1 MDDLLLLV
9 HRMPYP
15 PTKGDK
21 VRSYHLLKYLAMRHR
36 VHLATFIDDVDDVR
50 HIDVVRALCGE
61 TYFARL
67 RPLRARV
74 RSLGGLVRGDALAI
88 PYYRDGGM
96 LHWVHDLIARMSIRR
111 AVVFSS
117 PMAQYV
123 NDISTLERVIDFVDV
138 DSAKWTQ
145 YANRERAWYRAPMRA
160 IYRREGTKLLEFE
173 RRTARQSRA
182 SVFVTPEE
190 AALFRT
196 LAPECAD
203 RIVSVEN
210 GVDSVY
216 FSPSNELN
224 TPYAAGGPVL
234 VFTGAMDYL
243 PNVDAVIW
251 FAREILPQIRSKRSD
266 VRFCVVGAR
275 PTEAVRA
282 LAEINGVSVTGTVDD
297 VRPYLKH
304 AAVAVV
310 PMRIARGIQN
320 KALEAMAMGCPLV
333 ISAAS
338 AKALNATPGEAFCV
352 ATDTESFVRSILDI
366 LSNPER
372 AARLASAARGVV
384 VRNYSWNSNLERISA
399 CFRDIPGPARA
410 GFAVD
415 LVAEV

>member
-36 VHLATFIDDVDDVR
+36 VHLATFIDDVDDWQ
-50 HIDVVRALCGE
+50 HTDVVRALCGE

-74 RSLGGLVRGDALAI
+74 RSLRGLIGGDALAI
-88 PYYRDGGM
+88 PYYRDSGM
-96 LHWVHDLIARMSIRR
+96 LHWVRDLIGRLSIRR

-123 NDISTLERVIDFVDV
+123 NDISALERVIDFVDV
-138 DSAKWTQ
+138 DSTKWTQ

-160 IYRREGTKLLEFE
+160 IYRREGAKLLEFE

-190 AALFRT
+190 ADLFRT
-196 LAPECAD
+196 LAPESAD

-216 FSPSNELN
+216 FSPAQGLPI
-224 TPYAAGGPVL
+224 PYAAGGPVL

-243 PNVDAVIW
+243 PNVDAVVW
-251 FAREILPQIRSKRSD
+251 FAREILPRIRHECPD
-266 VRFCVVGAR
+266 VRFYVVGAR
-275 PTEAVRA
+275 PTEPVRA
-282 LAEINGVSVTGTVDD
+282 LAEIDGVAVTGTVGD

-304 AAVAVV
+304 AAIAVV

-338 AKALNATPGEAFCV
+338 AKALNATAGEAFCV
-352 ATDTESFVRSILDI
+352 ATDAESFARSVLEILA
-366 LSNPER
+366 NPER
-372 AARLASAARGVV
+372 AARLSSAARTAVL
-384 VRNYSWNSNLERISA
+384 RNYSWSSNLDRISA
-399 CFRDIPGPARA
+399 CFRGITGPTHV